1 MLVDLSTH
9 TKGAKPGILAA
20 KPARV
25 QITHVASSGTV
36 GLSTI
41 DFKLT
46 DRFADLPEN
55 AAIADRTAAGDGRMP
70 VPYRHIEAAAEHPY
84 HRAALGIPEDTI
96 VIGAFSSALKLTRR
110 CVALWREVLARIP
123 AAKLAF
129 SPFHPALRQLYLRL
143 TAAGGIAP
151 DRLLFIPPG
160 KGEAEAMAR
169 YAIVDFV
176 VDTMPYGG
184 VNGVLEPLDA
194 GVPVVTL
201 LGKRHGER
209 TAYSILAN
217 LGVTETVA
225 QSGREYVDIAARLAT
240 DARIHARRARAHP
253 GGHRPIRAHRPRRP
267 HAGARARVC
276 RSPCNAGAGGAGER
290 RSAGRWLTRGSP
302 IRASRRRRL

>member
-1 MLVDLSTH
+1 MS
-9 TKGAKPGILAA
+9 
-20 KPARV
+20 
-25 QITHVASSGTV
+25 
-36 GLSTI
+36 
-41 DFKLT
+41 
-46 DRFADLPEN
+46 EN
-55 AAIADRTAAGDGRMP
+55 AASQIEPLLVMDGCLY
-70 VPYRHIEAAAEHPY
+70 PYRHIEAAAEHPY

-110 CVALWREVLARIP
+110 CLALWREVLARIP

-143 TAAGGIAP
+143 AAAGRNRARPAALHSAGAGRSGGRWRAM
-151 DRLLFIPPG
+151 RL
-160 KGEAEAMAR
+160 
-169 YAIVDFV
+169 VDFV

-240 DARIHARRARAHP
+240 DTEFMHGVRER
-253 GGHRPIRAHRPRRP
+253 IRAGIARSALTDRVGHTRALERAYVEALALRAPEALAS
-267 HAGARARVC
+267 AGAQAD
-276 RSPCNAGAGGAGER
+276 G
-290 RSAGRWLTRGSP
+290 
-302 IRASRRRRL
+302 